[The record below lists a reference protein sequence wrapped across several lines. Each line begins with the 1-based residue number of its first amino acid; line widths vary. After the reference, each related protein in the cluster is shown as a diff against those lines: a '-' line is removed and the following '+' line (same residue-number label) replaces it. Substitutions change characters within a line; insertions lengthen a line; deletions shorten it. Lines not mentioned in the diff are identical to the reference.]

1 MPSPCFSRRALIRRM
16 AEDPAT
22 ARSPAAQEASRRNGA
37 RSKGP
42 FTPAGKAR
50 SARNAFKHGLR
61 ARQPQRP
68 QPLPAWLE
76 HVEAELVAKLAPL
89 DHYRREQLDR
99 LLSILLLLER
109 TDRLITE
116 ELSRLLGSGSSTTEG
131 DPAATRASDLTA
143 AASNLRKLH
152 AYRRRFRAQRDMCIR
167 RIIRPIPKRR

>member
-1 MPSPCFSRRALIRRM
+1 MIHLM

-42 FTPAGKAR
+42 CTPAGKAR

-76 HVEAELVAKLAPL
+76 HVEGELIANLAPL

-99 LLSILLLLER
+99 LLSILLLLDR

-116 ELSRLLGSGSSTTEG
+116 ELARLLGSGSSNIEG
-131 DPAATRASDLTA
+131 SPADSSAPALTV

-152 AYRRRFRAQRDMCIR
+152 AYRRRFRAQRDMYIR
-167 RIIRPIPKRR
+167 RIVRPLHKRA